1 MVVLNAVDF
10 RVIIVLLQPLCGW
23 EFLETHW
30 GGVQAALVRVH
41 MCVGGSSFALRPDG
55 GQD

>member
-1 MVVLNAVDF
+1 MVVLIAVDF

-30 GGVQAALVRVH
+30 GGVQAALMRVC
-41 MCVGGSSFALRPDG
+41 MCVGVVHLL
-55 GQD
+55 